1 MDKLKNRHIRVISYL
16 LNLQYPVS
24 TLRIS
29 EETGISQSTL
39 KKDLNTITMF
49 LRSKKLILVRK
60 PRIGIYLK
68 GEENDKYNVKME
80 LSSLYKNTNLT
91 KEERVMEIILDCL
104 TNDKIPTIDD
114 WCDKFGTSRTT
125 IADDIKCVKVWLK
138 ENNLNL
144 ERRSGVGYR
153 LSGSEEEI
161 RNAIVK
167 LVLKRSKEQYEKLME
182 WLFDKKIDKI
192 NLSFLERAL
201 ETELF
206 PVRQFLDKMELQ
218 VNIKLVDR
226 DFLVFVLKIATAIKR
241 IKNKYYLTMD
251 TKKLSSV
258 IRNSAYKVVYK
269 NISSLEEIYNIKFS
283 SEEVAYI
290 TLNLISSELQE
301 DPLVNGSN
309 EKFRLYAQK
318 ISEITNDVFG
328 IPILNDEE
336 SVHLLELH
344 LKAALN
350 KIRYGVEIENPLLE
364 EIKEE
369 YPLSFHIA
377 KSVASILGKKMRIK
391 IPENEVGYI
400 ALYITMAM
408 EKVEYQ
414 KKKRKK
420 VAVICAMANGTS
432 SLLYWRMLNEMPD
445 IDVVQVGSYKDIVE
459 DKIDPNI
466 DLIVSTIPLPKT
478 KILHIVVSPF
488 LSNAERKAIREML
501 GITKYNLKSLS
512 SIEISEFLDSNIIFA
527 NLKLEKAKDVIEFL
541 GEALVKHGYA
551 KDGFVN
557 AILER
562 EKKFPTG
569 LNTPIPIAIPH
580 LDTSFTLKKGFAFA
594 TLEKPVLFSQMG
606 EPDKKVEVR
615 IVLMPVLTG
624 KNEDNAVFYELLQKC
639 RDIKTAYKLLKCNTS
654 EEIKEVLTETF
665 IV

>member
-1 MDKLKNRHIRVISYL
+1 MDKLKNRHIRIISYL

-24 TLRIS
+24 AFRIS

-39 KKDLNTITMF
+39 KKDLNTISMF
-49 LRSKKLILVRK
+49 LRSKNLILVRK
-60 PRIGIYLK
+60 PRIGISLQ
-68 GEENDKYNVKME
+68 GNENDKYNVKIE
-80 LSSLYKNTNLT
+80 LTSLYKNTTLT
-91 KEERVMEIILDCL
+91 KEERVMELILDCL
-104 TNDKIPTIDD
+104 TSDKIPTIDD

-125 IADDIKCVKVWLK
+125 IADDVKYVKVWLK

-153 LSGSEEEI
+153 LDGNEEKI

-167 LVLKRSKEQYEKLME
+167 LILKRSEEQYEKLIE

-206 PVRQFLDKMELQ
+206 PVRQFLDKIELQ
-218 VNIKLVDR
+218 ANIKLADR

-241 IKNKYYLTMD
+241 IKNKHYLTMD
-251 TKKLSSV
+251 TKTLSSV
-258 IRNSAYKVVYK
+258 MRNPVYKVIYS
-269 NISSLEEIYNIKFS
+269 NISSLEEVYNIKFS
-283 SEEVAYI
+283 YDEIAYI

-301 DPLVNGSN
+301 DSFLINENN

-336 SVHLLELH
+336 SIHLLELH

-350 KIRYGVEIENPLLE
+350 KIRYGFEIENPLLE

-377 KSVASILGKKMRIK
+377 KSVASILGKKMRMK
-391 IPENEVGYI
+391 IPENEIGYI
-400 ALYITMAM
+400 ALYIAMAM
-408 EKVEYQ
+408 EKIEYQ

-432 SLLYWRMLNEMPD
+432 GLLYWRMLNEMPD

-459 DKIDPNI
+459 EKIDPNI

-478 KILHIVVSPF
+478 KIPHIVVSPF

-501 GITKYNLKSLS
+501 GITKFSLKSLS
-512 SIEISEFLDSNIIFA
+512 SIEIKEFLDSNIIFA

-551 KDGFVN
+551 KNGFTT

-569 LNTPIPIAIPH
+569 LDTPVPIAIPH
-580 LDTSFTLKKGFAFA
+580 LDTSFTLKSGFAFA

-606 EPDKKVEVR
+606 EPNKKVEVR
-615 IVLMPVLTG
+615 IVLMPTLTQ
-624 KNEDNAVFYELLQKC
+624 KNEDNVIFYDLLRKF
-639 RDIKTAYKLLKCNTS
+639 RDVKTAYKLLTCRNV
-654 EEIKEVLTETF
+654 EEIKKVLTENF
-665 IV
+665 